1 MPHPFLAQKTFV
13 ILKKRWPKKK
23 PFLARRAGYHTVFQ
37 KSFGEQWPIDPLL
50 PIPSTLEKSLSLQKP
65 NMPIAAYGGA
75 LSRTNTE
82 DGSLKALVRT

>member
-1 MPHPFLAQKTFV
+1 
-13 ILKKRWPKKK
+13 
-23 PFLARRAGYHTVFQ
+23 
-37 KSFGEQWPIDPLL
+37 
-50 PIPSTLEKSLSLQKP
+50 PSTLEKSLSLQKP